1 MGWIQDKTLSMANGP
16 WFFLVN
22 NGATANT
29 LLQFPPDENAASC
42 KKVASSFFR
51 MATFPVLSHIRRV
64 LWLKLCG
71 YA

>member
-1 MGWIQDKTLSMANGP
+1 MILLPSSMGWIQDKTLSMANGP

-42 KKVASSFFR
+42 KKVASSFF
-51 MATFPVLSHIRRV
+51 
-64 LWLKLCG
+64 
-71 YA
+71 